1 MLLEETTYG
10 GYAMATNPNPPAG
23 TPAPAGGPAPGPTG
37 PTQPAAP
44 APTAT
49 PTPATP
55 AAGAPTPTAAPAPTA
70 TPTQPTPPPAG
81 PARPATPAPAQLPQP
96 DRQPDEDEGGG
107 TKWGMVLIAGVLA
120 ALLLGYIF
128 FFQGDDES
136 GTDSAVNA
144 ESTQVTP
151 KDSTKLGEKTADSH
165 KATPP
170 ASQVPSMFGITGG
183 FKPTAAQVESL
194 ARMEPAN
201 LLERIQQLKAE
212 KMLWDF
218 RTEGT
223 QKATGDLHRAAMSLT
238 GQIVTENPLGGA
250 LSGSLVGGDNFDRLE
265 KKVDKID
272 QNLAA
277 FRRNSGANWE
287 KSVQDRKKIMEGVSN
302 VEADMVAARG
312 ELACLVSKLKE
323 ELAGSR
329 DPDAI
334 ERLTEEVR
342 QHRLKVEEIIKKGES
357 QKKGEVD
364 KRHRFF

>member
-1 MLLEETTYG
+1 
-10 GYAMATNPNPPAG
+10 MATNPNPPTG
-23 TPAPAGGPAPGPTG
+23 TPAPAGVPAPGPTG
-37 PTQPAAP
+37 PTQPA
-44 APTAT
+44 
-49 PTPATP
+49 TPA
-55 AAGAPTPTAAPAPTA
+55 
-70 TPTQPTPPPAG
+70 PAG
-81 PARPATPAPAQLPQP
+81 PATPSGGTPEPGRPAAPPPSPTVTLPPPARQATLAPAVTPPP
-96 DRQPDEDEGGG
+96 DRPPEEQEGGG
-107 TKWGMVLIAGVLA
+107 RGWGWILSIVGAVLILA
-120 ALLLGYIF
+120 VLGYIF
-128 FFQGDDES
+128 FFQGGDES
-136 GTDSAVNA
+136 GTDSAAKA

-165 KATPP
+165 KAAPP

-194 ARMEPAN
+194 ARMDPAN

-218 RTEGT
+218 RVEGT

-238 GQIVTENPLGGA
+238 GQIVTENPLSGA

-277 FRRNSGANWE
+277 FRQNSGVNWE
-287 KSVQDRKKIMEGVSN
+287 KAVHDRKKIMEGVSN
-302 VEADMVAARG
+302 IGADMAAAHG
-312 ELACLVSKLKE
+312 ELASVVTKLKDA
-323 ELAGSR
+323 LANGT
-329 DPDAI
+329 DTDAI
-334 ERLTEEVR
+334 DRLTNEVR
-342 QHRLKVEEIIKKGES
+342 EHRLKVEEIIKKGES